1 MDLTYGVTLTKCM
14 QNNRIKRYGC
24 GGMEVGVV
32 GEEVTD
38 LQTKERLEPRRVM
51 NRLGG
56 KQTLST
62 LHKCG
67 PYVQNSAYKILT
79 E

>member
-1 MDLTYGVTLTKCM
+1 
-14 QNNRIKRYGC
+14 
-24 GGMEVGVV
+24 MEVGVV